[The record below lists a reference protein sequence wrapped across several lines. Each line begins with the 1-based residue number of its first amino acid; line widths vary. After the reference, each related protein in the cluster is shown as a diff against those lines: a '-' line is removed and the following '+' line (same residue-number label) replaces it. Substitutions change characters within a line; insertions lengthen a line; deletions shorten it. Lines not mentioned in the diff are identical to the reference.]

1 MSNDRLT
8 FPTYLLP
15 SFAFPFRRRK
25 HSSSPTSSAAPS
37 VNIKTRTSILGS
49 SYSPS
54 SSYSN
59 TPSASPTS
67 ETFLERTISSS
78 STADENE
85 IRNNESTYSP
95 QNLTSPSSPQS
106 HLTRA
111 HPSTI
116 RCLTCSTHLS
126 YASQVVSKGFTGRHG
141 RAYLVAPPPSV
152 PVPVIPPFPPTAH
165 DRSKNLANIRVGRPV
180 NRELLTGHHVVADV
194 NCMIC
199 NTLLGWKYVDA
210 RELGQKYKIGKFI
223 LETKRCGIFNTYE
236 DDDTV
241 PHCLEYN
248 CEDGDVKDGVKSEM
262 TGNMGNWNNGGKGE
276 NGKIGK
282 DGELAAVKVLTKE
295 EEKAKGWVYFD
306 SEDEDECEE
315 LFAGVWDAEIAQ
327 KRRIRRVDRR
337 KREMERERAASKDS
351 GVGGL

>member
-25 HSSSPTSSAAPS
+25 HSSSTPTSSAAPS
-37 VNIKTRTSILGS
+37 VNTNTRSSIPGS
-49 SYSPS
+49 SYSPA

-59 TPSASPTS
+59 TPAASPTS

-78 STADENE
+78 SAGAENE

-95 QNLTSPSSPQS
+95 QTLTSPTSPQS

-194 NCMIC
+194 NCMVC

-236 DDDTV
+236 DDDTT
-241 PHCLEYN
+241 PHSLEYS
-248 CEDGDVKDGVKSEM
+248 CEDEDVKDEMVIEM
-262 TGNMGNWNNGGKGE
+262 TGKLGNWNNGGKGE
-276 NGKIGK
+276 NGRIGK
-282 DGELAAVKVLTKE
+282 DGELAAVQEQRKK
-295 EEKAKGWVYFD
+295 
-306 SEDEDECEE
+306 
-315 LFAGVWDAEIAQ
+315 
-327 KRRIRRVDRR
+327 KR
-337 KREMERERAASKDS
+337 
-351 GVGGL
+351 